1 MCNSW
6 SKPSL
11 QPANYGDHSMSEAQ
25 PATSPAVP
33 PSATAAPEPPL
44 FELTHV
50 LRGHTS
56 DVRAVATTFDQ
67 LSEREALLSGS
78 RDETATCWS
87 RPSPSSSEPSQ
98 SAPSF
103 DKGAS
108 FQGKRFCNAVDF
120 VPPSPAFG
128 LPRGQILMG
137 SLDSQIRCFDPLRSD
152 KPLQVLSDHWDNI
165 SVLKAYSYHVRHQAE
180 QLDEP
185 PVFISASW
193 DKTARVWIW
202 DPTLATWSTKF
213 VLRGHDEAVWGV
225 QIVQP
230 PSMTASEAES
240 GASQQGRYL
249 TSSADLF
256 IRLFHGEQL
265 HAVYA
270 GHTDV
275 VRSLHVLPQ
284 LPPTSGQDGK
294 ATAPADANPT
304 YYPNEP
310 LFASTSNDG
319 TIRIWSLDARRSP
332 TPGNGGEA
340 LQILRGH
347 ESLVYDVAAF
357 IERDTAQPRLVS
369 SGEDGTFR
377 VWNWASGELIQTV
390 AVPVISVWSIA
401 ILPESHDVVVG
412 CSDALVRVYSSHP
425 PASASLS
432 DSDFHGAPLSASEA
446 AFEAQKA
453 SDIQQQRQL
462 DVQADHADS
471 SSVEQQCN
479 AEGQEYQGE
488 RYDFVLRIDV
498 SDDAEPLPL
507 PINRADDRRQVASDF
522 VALHKLP
529 ESYVDKILDFVN
541 LVLG

>member
-1 MCNSW
+1 
-6 SKPSL
+6 
-11 QPANYGDHSMSEAQ
+11 MSEAQ
-25 PATSPAVP
+25 PSTSSAVP
-33 PSATAAPEPPL
+33 SSATAASESPV
-44 FELTHV
+44 FKLTHV

-67 LSEREALLSGS
+67 LSQREALLSGS
-78 RDETATCWS
+78 RDETATYWS
-87 RPSPSSSEPSQ
+87 RPSPSSS
-98 SAPSF
+98 APPQPTAGF
-103 DKGAS
+103 DRGAT

-137 SLDSQIRCFDPLRSD
+137 SLDSQIRCFDPLRHD
-152 KPLQVLSDHWDNI
+152 KPLQVLSDHWDNV
-165 SVLKAYSYHVRHQAE
+165 SVLKAYSYHARHEAE
-180 QLDEP
+180 QLDNP

-193 DKTARVWIW
+193 DKTARVCIW
-202 DPTLATWSTKF
+202 DPTLAKWSTKF
-213 VLRGHDEAVWGV
+213 VLSGHDEAVWGV

-230 PSMTASEAES
+230 PSVTASEAES
-240 GASQQGRYL
+240 GDSQQGRYL

-284 LPPTSGQDGK
+284 LPSTTNGEDEK
-294 ATAPADANPT
+294 ATAPADGNPAF
-304 YYPNEP
+304 YLNEP

-319 TIRIWSLDARRSP
+319 TVRIWSLDARRSP

-340 LQILRGH
+340 LRVLRGH

-357 IERDTAQPRLVS
+357 IEIDTAQPRLAS

-377 VWNWASGELIQTV
+377 VWNWVSGELIQTV

-401 ILPESHDVVVG
+401 ILPQSQDVVVG
-412 CSDALVRVYSSHP
+412 CSDALVRVYSSHA
-425 PASASLS
+425 PASASLT
-432 DSDFHGAPLSASEA
+432 DSNFLGAPLSEIEA
-446 AFEAQKA
+446 AIEAQKA

-462 DVQADHADS
+462 NVQANDVES
-471 SSVEQQCN
+471 SSVDQRTDVQGE
-479 AEGQEYQGE
+479 EYQGAM
-488 RYDFVLRIDV
+488 YDFVLRIDV

-522 VALHKLP
+522 VALHELP
-529 ESYVDKILDFVN
+529 ESYIDKILDFVN

>member
-1 MCNSW
+1 
-6 SKPSL
+6 
-11 QPANYGDHSMSEAQ
+11 
-25 PATSPAVP
+25 
-33 PSATAAPEPPL
+33 
-44 FELTHV
+44 
-50 LRGHTS
+50 
-56 DVRAVATTFDQ
+56 
-67 LSEREALLSGS
+67 
-78 RDETATCWS
+78 
-87 RPSPSSSEPSQ
+87 
-98 SAPSF
+98 
-103 DKGAS
+103 
-108 FQGKRFCNAVDF
+108 
-120 VPPSPAFG
+120 
-128 LPRGQILMG
+128 MG
-137 SLDSQIRCFDPLRSD
+137 SLDSQIRCFDPLRDD
-152 KPLQVLSDHWDNI
+152 KPRQVLSDHWDNV
-165 SVLKAYSYHVRHQAE
+165 SVLKAYSYDIRHEAVE
-180 QLDEP
+180 PDEP

-202 DPTLATWSTKF
+202 DPTLAKWSTKF

-230 PSMTASEAES
+230 PSMTASQAES

-265 HAVYA
+265 HGVYA

-284 LPPTSGQDGK
+284 LPSTTSSDDDK
-294 ATAPADANPT
+294 AASAGRNPAF
-304 YYPNEP
+304 YPNEP

-319 TIRIWSLDARRSP
+319 TVRIWSLDARRSP

-340 LQILRGH
+340 LRVLRGH

-377 VWNWASGELIQTV
+377 VWNWVSGELIQTV

-401 ILPESHDVVVG
+401 VLPQSQDVVVG
-412 CSDALVRVYSSHP
+412 CSDALVRVYSSHA
-425 PASASLS
+425 PALASLTGS
-432 DSDFHGAPLSASEA
+432 NFLGAPLSKSEA
-446 AFEAQKA
+446 AIEAQKA

-462 DVQADHADS
+462 NVQANDIES
-471 SSVEQQCN
+471 SSVDKQTDVQGE
-479 AEGQEYQGE
+479 EYQGQ

-522 VALHKLP
+522 VALHELP
-529 ESYVDKILDFVN
+529 ESYIDKILDFVN